1 MPPVLLLGL
10 LVMWLLTQGH
20 RGRVSPGAAAIRRF
34 IQALLLAS
42 ILLHTSIILIF
53 ASTHH
58 AVLALIIIITLRAIT
73 PVLLQGKAAAQWQG
87 S

>member
-1 MPPVLLLGL
+1 
-10 LVMWLLTQGH
+10 
-20 RGRVSPGAAAIRRF
+20 VSSGAAITRLF
-34 IQALLLAS
+34 IQALVLAS
-42 ILLHTSIILIF
+42 ILLHTEDDILLLTSIILIL

-58 AVLALIIIITLRAIT
+58 AVLALIIIIVIIILRAIA

>member
-1 MPPVLLLGL
+1 MWVLTP
-10 LVMWLLTQGH
+10 WH
-20 RGRVSPGAAAIRRF
+20 RGRASPGAAVIRLF
-34 IQALLLAS
+34 IQALPLAS
-42 ILLHTSIILIF
+42 ILLYTSIILIF

-58 AVLALIIIITLRAIT
+58 AVLALIIIITLRAIP